1 MKFRTKLAGLASASL
16 LAGSAWLVAGQNSPP
31 GQPVSMLVTLE
42 ARRGKQIP
50 SIEPNDLKLSE
61 AGGNRP
67 ITSLTSLRG
76 SSLQLLLL
84 IDNSSQ
90 SSFDT
95 EIGALKQWVNSLP
108 ANTQIAIAYMQN
120 GMAVMSHDY
129 TADHAA
135 AANSIRLTMGRA
147 GADVSPYDSLSEA
160 IKKWPQSQAK
170 RREVLMISSGVE
182 ALGGGIAPENPYVNS
197 SIADAQRA
205 GVPVYTI
212 YNPLAGHSAHTLWR
226 ISYGQN
232 FLSQLSDETGGEAYI
247 TTISAPVS
255 FQPFLENFSVQL
267 ENQYQ
272 LTFVAKPEKKSGLQP
287 VKVTVPE
294 KTVDVV
300 TPSKVFVKA
309 SL

>member
-1 MKFRTKLAGLASASL
+1 MKFTTRLAALAAVSILAGCLGLAAAQST
-16 LAGSAWLVAGQNSPP
+16 PP
-31 GQPVSMLVTLE
+31 GEPVSMLVTLE
-42 ARRGKQIP
+42 ARHGKQIP
-50 SIEPNDLKLSE
+50 AIEPADLKVSE

-67 ITSLTSLRG
+67 ITSLASLRG
-76 SSLQLLLL
+76 SSLQLLVL

-95 EIGALKQWVNSLP
+95 EIGTLKQWVNSL
-108 ANTQIAIAYMQN
+108 ATDTQIAIAYMEN
-120 GMAVMSHDY
+120 GMAVMSQNF
-129 TADHAA
+129 TADHTA

-147 GADVSPYDSLSEA
+147 GADVSPYDSLSDA
-160 IKKWPQSQAK
+160 IKKWPQGQAT
-170 RREVLMISSGVE
+170 RREVLMISSGIE
-182 ALGGGIAPENPYVNS
+182 GLGGGIAPENPYVNKG
-197 SIADAQRA
+197 IADAQRA
-205 GVPVYTI
+205 GIPVYSI
-212 YNPLAGHSAHTLWR
+212 YNPAAGHFGHTLWR

-247 TTISAPVS
+247 TTLSAPVS

-287 VKVTVPE
+287 VKITVPE
-294 KTVDVV
+294 KTADVV
-300 TPSKVFVKA
+300 AASKVFVKA